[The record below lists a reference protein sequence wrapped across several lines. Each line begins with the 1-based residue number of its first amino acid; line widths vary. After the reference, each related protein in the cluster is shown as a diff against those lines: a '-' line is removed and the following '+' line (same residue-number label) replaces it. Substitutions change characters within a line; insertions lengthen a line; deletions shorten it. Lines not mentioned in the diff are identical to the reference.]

1 MTWPTFLGRTLHP
14 FGNCLFSL
22 GPSGSCPG
30 KGKCYVVTRCS
41 IVILPTPPGIA
52 FVIIKCLGVLCLFER
67 AAGETAGSKP
77 SL

>member
-1 MTWPTFLGRTLHP
+1 MLHP

-22 GPSGSCPG
+22 GPAGSRPG
-30 KGKCYVVTRCS
+30 KGKCCVVTRCS

-52 FVIIKCLGVLCLFER
+52 LAVVIIKCLGVLCLFER